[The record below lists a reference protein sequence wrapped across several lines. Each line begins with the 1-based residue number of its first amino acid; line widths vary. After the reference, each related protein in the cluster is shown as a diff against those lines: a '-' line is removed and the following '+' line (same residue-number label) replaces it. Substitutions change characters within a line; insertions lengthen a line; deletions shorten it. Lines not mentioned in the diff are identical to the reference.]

1 MGKDKK
7 CPTCKLNPAVYKL
20 VVGLLAEW
28 ERNIPRMADET
39 PAENSLRALGRFPL
53 SPPPRPR
60 ERPPMAKPGQRLI
73 IKFHRMIGE
82 LEYVQN
88 AQHDRIEGADHERIN
103 EAKGLLI
110 EVMENLEAAQE
121 AP

>member
-39 PAENSLRALGRFPL
+39 PAENSLRARTL
-53 SPPPRPR
+53 S
-60 ERPPMAKPGQRLI
+60 ALAAAATQ
-73 IKFHRMIGE
+73 GE
-82 LEYVQN
+82 
-88 AQHDRIEGADHERIN
+88 ATHG
-103 EAKGLLI
+103 
-110 EVMENLEAAQE
+110 
-121 AP
+121 